1 MTVSRERIIAKKNA
15 LLSTDCTY
23 DSNVIVFGKMNEY
36 NTTAM
41 TDLRVKATR
50 PTYSSESNDD
60 FDKPMDDR
68 SPLTAVDSSNT
79 IMKTPQSLDDLLD
92 VDDNN
97 NKNEDER
104 SENAANT
111 DGDDDDDNSTHLSID
126 NPNAIET
133 ARQKKSIEKNGKI

>member
-1 MTVSRERIIAKKNA
+1 MKTNS
-15 LLSTDCTY
+15 LLFADDKY
-23 DSNVIVFGKMNEY
+23 DSNVIVSGNMNEY
-36 NTTAM
+36 DMTTM

-60 FDKPMDDR
+60 FDAPMDDR
-68 SPLTAVDSSNT
+68 NSSAVVDSNNI

-97 NKNEDER
+97 NKHEEEK
-104 SENAANT
+104 SENARNT
-111 DGDDDDDNSTHLSID
+111 EDDDDDDSTHLSID